1 MAIRGRHWFV
11 LWLAA
16 VCVALWLVVWRQT
29 DSLRAARALGEVR
42 TQRATLE
49 GRRSEYERRIRAASS
64 RTRLI
69 PLAGSRLGLRPAV
82 DSEIFYINVPG
93 ATALPR

>member
-1 MAIRGRHWFV
+1 MAVRGRHWFV

-16 VCVALWLVVWRQT
+16 SCVALWLVVWRQT

-49 GRRSEYERRIRAASS
+49 GRRSEYERRIRAASG
-64 RTRLI
+64 RARLM
-69 PLAGSRLGLRPAV
+69 PHAGSQLGLRPAV
-82 DSEIFYINVPG
+82 DSEIFYINIPG
-93 ATALPR
+93 ADAPPR

>member
-1 MAIRGRHWFV
+1 
-11 LWLAA
+11 
-16 VCVALWLVVWRQT
+16 
-29 DSLRAARALGEVR
+29 VR

-69 PLAGSRLGLRPAV
+69 PYAGSRLGLRPAV
-82 DSEIFYINVPG
+82 DSEIFYINIPG
-93 ATALPR
+93 DTARPR

>member
-1 MAIRGRHWFV
+1 MAIRGRHWVVF
-11 LWLAA
+11 WLAA

-29 DSLRAARALGEVR
+29 DSLRTARALGEVR

-49 GRRSEYERRIRAASS
+49 GRRREYERRIRAASS
-64 RTRLI
+64 RAQLI
-69 PLAGSRLGLRPAV
+69 PRAGSRLGLRPAV

-93 ATALPR
+93 ATAPPR

>member
-11 LWLAA
+11 FWLAA

-29 DSLRAARALGEVR
+29 DSLGTARTLGEVR

-49 GRRSEYERRIRAASS
+49 GRRSEYERRIRAATS
-64 RTRLI
+64 RAELI
-69 PLAGSRLGLRPAV
+69 PRAGSRLGLRLAV
-82 DSEIFYINVPG
+82 DSEIFYISVPD
-93 ATALPR
+93 ATAAPR